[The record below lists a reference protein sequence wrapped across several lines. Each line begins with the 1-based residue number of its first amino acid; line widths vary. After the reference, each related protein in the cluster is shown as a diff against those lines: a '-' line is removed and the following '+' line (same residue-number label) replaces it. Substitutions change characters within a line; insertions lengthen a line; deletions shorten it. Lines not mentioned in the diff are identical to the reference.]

1 MSDKDDK
8 APKDKPAP
16 KKEGVNVV
24 GLVVTAVLAGA
35 AAFGG
40 ARVAGARGGGGH
52 GPPRHAQQEPPGFTL
67 ALEPF
72 LLMAHDTGHRGHPMR
87 VTLAV
92 EFEQS
97 VKEDG
102 VRPFV
107 PRIRDSALAYLRGVT
122 YEDASDPARTEHL
135 RAELL
140 ERFRGTGAGGVSRVL
155 ITDLVTQ

>member
-8 APKDKPAP
+8 TPKDKPAR
-16 KKEGVNVV
+16 KEGVNVV
-24 GLVVTAVLAGA
+24 GLVVTAALAGA

-40 ARVAGARGGGGH
+40 ARIAGARGSGGH
-52 GPPRHAQQEPPGFTL
+52 SAPRHVAMEPPGFTL

-72 LLMAHDTGHRGHPMR
+72 LMMAHDTGHRSHPMR
-87 VTLAV
+87 VTVAV

-97 VKEDG
+97 VKEDV

-107 PRIRDSALAYLRGVT
+107 PRIRDAALTYLRALP
-122 YEDASDPARTEHL
+122 YEDASDPSRTDHL